1 MIGFVISILEI
12 GAMVSSILVAKISD
26 SFGRKRTILLGTFV
40 FMIGGILQSFCPNMF
55 VFALGRVFSGI
66 GVGILSTI
74 VPSYQCEISPSE
86 ERGKLVCG
94 EFTGNITGYALSVW
108 VDYFCYFIQNVGDTR
123 QKPHSF

>member
-55 VFALGRVFSGI
+55 VFALGRVFSG
-66 GVGILSTI
+66 
-74 VPSYQCEISPSE
+74 
-86 ERGKLVCG
+86 LV
-94 EFTGNITGYALSVW
+94 
-108 VDYFCYFIQNVGDTR
+108 
-123 QKPHSF
+123 